1 MTTLAESG
9 GKRHKKYD
17 IARISPIAMPHNIA
31 TNRPVLS
38 ASTQLRASTQ
48 KPPHSVTPITL
59 APIAPCN
66 KPMRL
71 ASAVTMYVNGSGR

>member
-38 ASTQLRASTQ
+38 AST
-48 KPPHSVTPITL
+48 
-59 APIAPCN
+59 
-66 KPMRL
+66 
-71 ASAVTMYVNGSGR
+71 